1 MEEQLGKAIEAS
13 NKDDGQHFFTTKY
26 ALISVVNIVFLRY
39 NALAHLIGYSV
50 VST

>member
-1 MEEQLGKAIEAS
+1 MLLLWLVGGS
-13 NKDDGQHFFTTKY
+13 DDGQHFFATKY

-39 NALAHLIGYSV
+39 NALAHLIGYNV